1 MSSSVEITIKELD
14 NQFLQFTNTLGKL
27 EGQQSILK
35 DQIDASTLK
44 IAQLETVRELDE
56 KAIEVLNLVQRSTR
70 DKVKEAFEQMVS
82 FALHSIYQE
91 DYKFQL
97 EFNTRGNLGELDFKL
112 KSPKNEEY
120 RDLKECTAGGSF
132 DIISL
137 ALRFVLLQV
146 IRPKVEG
153 FVVLDEPCKMLSKNL
168 VMNEFNFYKHISEKL
183 GRQLIII
190 THCQEIIDAA
200 DTKIKVGT

>member
-1 MSSSVEITIKELD
+1 MQDQIEHQITELD
-14 NQFLQFTNTLGKL
+14 KAYNTHRQDTSKL
-27 EGQQSILK
+27 EGQKQVLIH
-35 DQIDASTLK
+35 QIDMATVK
-44 IAQLETVRELDE
+44 IAALTKIRELDE
-56 KAIEVLNLVQRSTR
+56 KGIEVLNLVQRSTR
-70 DKVKEAFEQMVS
+70 DKVKEAFENMVT
-82 FALHSIYQE
+82 FALNSIYQK

-97 EFNTRGNLGELDFKL
+97 QFNTRGNLGEMDFLL
-112 KSPKNEEY
+112 KTPDNEEF
-120 RDLKECTAGGSF
+120 RDLNQCTAGGSF

-146 IRPKVEG
+146 IRPKIEG

-200 DTKIKVGT
+200 ENKIKVG